1 MSHPTHHY
9 LFDQS
14 ENCKTCSLSFFMLF
28 LLHTGLSACKDFSL
42 LHLASQRSTSTAYH
56 LILNRSVSPAHPAR
70 GDPVPAGRSACMAV
84 HSPRMSSWESCVAGS
99 SATAQATGAGPGGS
113 VGIPRSL
120 HVGQGAWVMLQGALE
135 RPDATCSKGWTLPS
149 CRRNSVLHGTGC
161 HILLSHHLLSHRTL
175 VAPALDV
182 LVFAEETK
190 LIQVVKFTPCL

>member
-1 MSHPTHHY
+1 MRLLEKTTLSRAVGGRPPMSHPTHHY

-113 VGIPRSL
+113 VGA
-120 HVGQGAWVMLQGALE
+120 GGMG
-135 RPDATCSKGWTLPS
+135 DAAGSAREARC
-149 CRRNSVLHGTGC
+149 
-161 HILLSHHLLSHRTL
+161 
-175 VAPALDV
+175 DM
-182 LVFAEETK
+182 
-190 LIQVVKFTPCL
+190 